1 MSGRG
6 FMNNIKV
13 SVIVPIYNAEKYI
26 KKCVESILNQSLKEI
41 ELILVN
47 DGSTDASYS
56 ICQTYAEKDKRIVL
70 LDQVNAGVSVARN
83 NGLNVAKGKYI
94 EFVDADDYIESNTIE
109 ILYKR
114 AVKSNSDTVIFGI
127 KNVYSDNESFT
138 DVKDEDYTLTEFLKH
153 YGEYISNA
161 IIGATW
167 NKLYRRELIEGVR
180 FIEGKRYNEDLFFN
194 LDALKKCKI
203 ISLHQGVHYNYIH
216 NADSVTSKYIENLF
230 EIYAES
236 NKKAIQFLKETSSY
250 DINASAQ
257 SKRFVKQTIAAI
269 LMILANN
276 DIKKE
281 KISKIKKIFNND
293 AVRQA
298 VAKAIPSEKKEKI
311 LFFIIKHK
319 MSRCMYFICKT
330 KKRKQ
335 NGVYKK

>member
-1 MSGRG
+1 
-6 FMNNIKV
+6 MNNIKV

-94 EFVDADDYIESNTIE
+94 EFVDADDYIESDTIE

-236 NKKAIQFLKETSSY
+236 NKKAIQFLKETNSY
-250 DINASAQ
+250 DINVCAQ
-257 SKRFVKQTIAAI
+257 STRFVNQTIAAV
-269 LMILANN
+269 LMLYRKN
-276 DIKKE
+276 DKMYEKLIKTNKIFSNDEVKQAIEKAVPCGLKE
-281 KISKIKKIFNND
+281 KL
-293 AVRQA
+293 
-298 VAKAIPSEKKEKI
+298 

-319 MSRCMYFICKT
+319 MSRAMYILCSLRT
-330 KKRKQ
+330 NKRSYK
-335 NGVYKK
+335 NG